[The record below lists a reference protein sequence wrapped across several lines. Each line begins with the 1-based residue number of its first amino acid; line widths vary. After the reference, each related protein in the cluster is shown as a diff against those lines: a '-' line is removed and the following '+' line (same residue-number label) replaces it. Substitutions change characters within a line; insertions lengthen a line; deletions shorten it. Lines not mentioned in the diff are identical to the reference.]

1 MGLWTTRGKK
11 VWRMMWWRRSWRR
24 KRLSLCLAC
33 LASSLWSSWST
44 WDAAWLESRSQTFT
58 SRRRARF
65 AIFYN
70 KKILLKI
77 ILKVGSF
84 FFGNGTTFSDEVR
97 FIAKVFLYFTIEVFL
112 EDFQSRRMPGQRK
125 GHFPQI
131 CDNLTNGT
139 FPDQQEEVQKVTM
152 NTTLP

>member
-1 MGLWTTRGKK
+1 MKEEVVKK
-11 VWRMMWWRRSWRR
+11 RMEEKKIEPVFGMFGIEPVVILINLGRCMIGVQISNLYIE
-24 KRLSLCLAC
+24 KTCKVCNIL
-33 LASSLWSSWST
+33 
-44 WDAAWLESRSQTFT
+44 QF
-58 SRRRARF
+58 
-65 AIFYN
+65 N
-70 KKILLKI
+70 KILLKI

-97 FIAKVFLYFTIEVFL
+97 FIAKVFRYFTIDVFL